1 MTTTRLDISL
11 DQTIKSKAEKAAAL
25 LGFNSL
31 SEYVV
36 SLIDEDASN
45 IIAEHEAIVV
55 ESDVFDLFIKA
66 CDKAN
71 RPSSAL
77 LAAKKFTVK
86 SEVQ

>member
-1 MTTTRLDISL
+1 MATARLDIRL
-11 DQTIKSKAEKAAAL
+11 DEDIKVKAEKASAL
-25 LGFNSL
+25 LGLKSL
-31 SEYVV
+31 TEYVV
-36 SLIDEDASN
+36 RLIDEDASN

>member
-1 MTTTRLDISL
+1 MVITRLDISL
-11 DQTIKSKAEKAAAL
+11 EQSIKTKAEKAAAL

-45 IIAEHEAIVV
+45 VIAEHKVMVV
-55 ESDVFDLFIKA
+55 EGDIFDHFIKA

-71 RPSSAL
+71 RPNSVL
-77 LAAKKFTVK
+77 LAAEKFTTT
-86 SEVQ
+86 SQIG

>member
-11 DQTIKSKAEKAAAL
+11 DQTIKSKAEKATAL